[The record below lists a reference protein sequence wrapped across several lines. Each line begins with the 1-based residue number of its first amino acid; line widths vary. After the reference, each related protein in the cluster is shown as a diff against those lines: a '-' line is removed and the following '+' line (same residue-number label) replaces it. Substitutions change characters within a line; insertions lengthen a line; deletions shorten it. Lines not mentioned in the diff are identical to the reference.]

1 MSKKLNTASITN
13 ELAESAFFR
22 PATQPVR
29 QEEKLPVPLPE
40 EPIIQEPQSNPA
52 MPDRATARPGD
63 EPTERPDDH
72 PTGKGML
79 VRRGF
84 EWREDQLRALK
95 KLSLKEQLEGKPGSM
110 SQMVRD
116 ALDEYLRR
124 RAAEE

>member
-1 MSKKLNTASITN
+1 MTKKLDTASITN
-13 ELAESAFFR
+13 DLAQTAFFR
-22 PATQPVR
+22 QNSQSVNQQEAPTPSLPENSVR
-29 QEEKLPVPLPE
+29 QEEQLNGS
-40 EPIIQEPQSNPA
+40 IT
-52 MPDRATARPGD
+52 DRATARPGD
-63 EPTERPDDH
+63 EATYRPDDRL
-72 PTGKGML
+72 TGKGIL

-124 RAAEE
+124 RAVEE

>member
-1 MSKKLNTASITN
+1 MTKKLDTAAITN
-13 ELAESAFFR
+13 DLAQTAFFR
-22 PATQPVR
+22 QNPQFVKQQEAPTPSLPENPVT
-29 QEEKLPVPLPE
+29 QEEQPNGV
-40 EPIIQEPQSNPA
+40 IT
-52 MPDRATARPGD
+52 DRATARPGD
-63 EPTERPDDH
+63 EATYRPDDRL
-72 PTGKGML
+72 TGKGIL

-95 KLSLKEQLEGKPGSM
+95 NLSLKEQLEGKPGSM

>member
-1 MSKKLNTASITN
+1 MSKKLNTQSITN

-22 PATQPVR
+22 PNRQPVNQQETFPPPLAEKPVR
-29 QEEKLPVPLPE
+29 QEEQANGA
-40 EPIIQEPQSNPA
+40 IT
-52 MPDRATARPGD
+52 DRATARPGD
-63 EPTERPDDH
+63 ETTYRPDDRL
-72 PTGKGML
+72 TGKGIL

-95 KLSLKEQLEGKPGSM
+95 KLSLKEQMEGKQGSM

-124 RAAEE
+124 RAVEE

>member
-1 MSKKLNTASITN
+1 MTKKLDTASITN
-13 ELAESAFFR
+13 ELAQTAFFR
-22 PATQPVR
+22 QSSKPVTQQEIQPTSLPEKSVMHETQPNG
-29 QEEKLPVPLPE
+29 P
-40 EPIIQEPQSNPA
+40 
-52 MPDRATARPGD
+52 PDRATARPGD
-63 EPTERPDDH
+63 EAAYRPDDRL
-72 PTGKGML
+72 TGKGIL

-124 RAAEE
+124 RAVEE

>member
-1 MSKKLNTASITN
+1 MNKKLNTASITN
-13 ELAESAFFR
+13 DLAQTAFFR
-22 PATQPVR
+22 QHIKPVKQ
-29 QEEKLPVPLPE
+29 QETPLTPLPE
-40 EPIIQEPQSNPA
+40 KLVMQEAQPHGA
-52 MPDRATARPGD
+52 IPDRATARPGD
-63 EPTERPDDH
+63 EATYRSDDR
-72 PTGKGML
+72 PTGKGIL

-116 ALDEYLRR
+116 ALDEYLKR

>member
-1 MSKKLNTASITN
+1 MTKKLDTQSITN
-13 ELAESAFFR
+13 ELAQTAFFR
-22 PATQPVR
+22 QNSQPV
-29 QEEKLPVPLPE
+29 QQQDTPAPLPE
-40 EPIIQEPQSNPA
+40 NPA
-52 MPDRATARPGD
+52 RQEAQPNGVVTDRMTARPSD
-63 EPTERPDDH
+63 EATYRPDDR
-72 PTGKGML
+72 PTGKGIL

-116 ALDEYLRR
+116 ALDDYLKR

>member
-1 MSKKLNTASITN
+1 MTKKPEN
-13 ELAESAFFR
+13 
-22 PATQPVR
+22 PVR
-29 QEEKLPVPLPE
+29 QDEQPKGN
-40 EPIIQEPQSNPA
+40 IT
-52 MPDRATARPGD
+52 DRATARAGD
-63 EPTERPDDH
+63 EATYRPDDQL
-72 PTGKGML
+72 TGKGVL